1 MLWLYLDKYRPAK
14 FFIFIYFFK
23 FYILNKSK
31 KEQKHHSV
39 FFIYCVNSFKVS
51 WKKGSTNHQISASS
65 QTVSP
70 IRFWSS
76 SVNHPLIK
84 RYYSQRQGCSFHK
97 N

>member
-39 FFIYCVNSFKVS
+39 FFYILCKQFLKYPGKRPVQTIKFLLPLRPSAPYVS
-51 WKKGSTNHQISASS
+51 GA
-65 QTVSP
+65 
-70 IRFWSS
+70 R
-76 SVNHPLIK
+76 
-84 RYYSQRQGCSFHK
+84 R
-97 N
+97 